1 MSTSRIATVSVIL
14 VEDNVTLRRELVH
27 YLSEEGFAVRGVGS
41 GEELN
46 LALKSGHADI
56 AILDLNLG
64 DEDGISIT
72 RRLRRALP
80 GMGIVILTGRA
91 RSSDRLEG
99 YASGADVYLTK
110 PTQPAEIVAVVRNLF
125 SRLKSL
131 VPDDEWRLDVARL
144 LLRSPSGADVALTG
158 TEARMLKELS
168 LRGHYMDHAAMTW
181 EFGDPGLTEQVN
193 QARVGVL
200 VSRLRTKLRHHVA
213 DMSCINCL
221 RGQGYQLGI
230 SLVLDNLAPR
240 AVIPDPGRPRPL

>member
-131 VPDDEWRLDVARL
+131 VPDDE
-144 LLRSPSGADVALTG
+144 
-158 TEARMLKELS
+158 
-168 LRGHYMDHAAMTW
+168 
-181 EFGDPGLTEQVN
+181 
-193 QARVGVL
+193 
-200 VSRLRTKLRHHVA
+200 
-213 DMSCINCL
+213 
-221 RGQGYQLGI
+221 
-230 SLVLDNLAPR
+230 
-240 AVIPDPGRPRPL
+240 